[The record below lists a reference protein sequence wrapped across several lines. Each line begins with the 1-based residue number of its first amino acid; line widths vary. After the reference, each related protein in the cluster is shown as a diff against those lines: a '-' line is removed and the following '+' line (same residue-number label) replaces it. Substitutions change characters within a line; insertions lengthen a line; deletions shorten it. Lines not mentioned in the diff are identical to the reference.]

1 MAERKRVLPLMV
13 ASTIKALADAAKPA
27 LVAIKTQEE
36 KVAAEQKK
44 LDDMKNDVVEIDR
57 QIRNKLKDYGD
68 YGLDDIFVLETKEVT
83 DSNGRVSKQNK
94 MAWRHKL
101 TQLPPKQEETN
112 EQTETE
118 TETETTEAEIAD

>member
-44 LDDMKNDVVEIDR
+44 LDDMKNDVAEIDR

-68 YGLDDIFVLETKEVT
+68 YGLDDIFVLETKEVMG
-83 DSNGRVSKQNK
+83 SNGKVSQQNK
-94 MAWRHKL
+94 MAWRYKL
-101 TQLPPKQEETN
+101 TQLPPKQEEQN
-112 EQTETE
+112 KQTTE
-118 TETETTEAEIAD
+118 TETETTEAGIAD

>member
-27 LVAIKTQEE
+27 LVEIKTQEE
-36 KVAAEQKK
+36 RVATEQKK
-44 LDDMKNDVVEIDR
+44 LDSMKNDVNEIDR

-68 YGLDDIFVLETKEVT
+68 YGLDDIFVLETKEVIG
-83 DSNGRVSKQNK
+83 SNGKTSKQNK
-94 MAWRHKL
+94 MAWRYKL
-101 TQLPPKQEETN
+101 TQLPPKPEETS

-118 TETETTEAEIAD
+118 TETTAEAETVAD

>member
-1 MAERKRVLPLMV
+1 MAEKKKVLPLIV
-13 ASTIKALADAAKPA
+13 ASTIKALADAAKPT
-27 LVAIKTQEE
+27 LVEIKKQEE
-36 KVAAEQKK
+36 RVAAEQKK
-44 LDDMKNDVVEIDR
+44 LDNMKNDLVDIDR

-94 MAWRHKL
+94 MVWRYKL
-101 TQLPPKQEETN
+101 TQLPPKTEETS

-118 TETETTEAEIAD
+118 TTAEAKTVAD